1 MLNTTKVELELIQIL
16 TCIYSLYAMSKF
28 LPTGRFKWMD
38 PKKFELN
45 KYSRNSSKV
54 CVLEVDLD
62 YPKNVFTSIA
72 Q

>member
-1 MLNTTKVELELIQIL
+1 
-16 TCIYSLYAMSKF
+16 MSKF

-54 CVLEVDLD
+54 CVLEVDLE